1 MRPLS
6 IVLLLVY
13 MCTANNLIIPD
24 SVSKNKPNIIVEY
37 KQRFGATQN
46 KKVKF
51 LLIDNEQELE
61 EIYKSWKFIKPNGCL
76 LCGSSYDIRFI
87 NKKTNPITYG
97 VSPGCK
103 SVGGNLGCYDIDS
116 LSFVDLFL
124 NKGSVVRRIREDIYG
139 EDAFRKKHRELMN
152 DKKVRMLEYD
162 ENNVFGGYYAIK
174 IKNSKFFQ
182 IKGIGPLNDLVRK
195 IFKEVFRKT
204 KHMVHLTS
212 VDKEFLEVELYISKK
227 DLTIPDTFPA
237 TVIDVRWI
245 NKNISINYWV
255 Q

>member
-103 SVGGNLGCYDIDS
+103 SVGWTSPDIVDNK
-116 LSFVDLFL
+116 LSIIISGENENGTLL
-124 NKGSVVRRIREDIYG
+124 RRI
-139 EDAFRKKHRELMN
+139 
-152 DKKVRMLEYD
+152 
-162 ENNVFGGYYAIK
+162 
-174 IKNSKFFQ
+174 
-182 IKGIGPLNDLVRK
+182 
-195 IFKEVFRKT
+195 
-204 KHMVHLTS
+204 
-212 VDKEFLEVELYISKK
+212 
-227 DLTIPDTFPA
+227 
-237 TVIDVRWI
+237 
-245 NKNISINYWV
+245 
-255 Q
+255 